1 MLKRLL
7 SMGLAA
13 ILILLPVCS
22 LAAQFSA
29 DPDAI
34 ERAAKSVLMLDVL
47 GKNADLLAT
56 GSGFVAFNNRT
67 LVTNYHVIEDAD
79 WMMAYSDDGYE
90 YMVTKILITDPEK
103 DIAICEFMS
112 PTDLTP
118 LELNTDGELKRAE
131 NVVAIGNPLGT
142 VIGMTNTVS
151 IGNISALYDDGTEK
165 WIQFTAPISHGSSG
179 GALFDDQGRVIG
191 MTSAFLVDAQNM
203 NLAIHI
209 SEIAELY
216 TKAPEKAVDFSK
228 YQATP
233 EPTATPT
240 PKPTPV
246 PTPAPKASGESSQYH
261 EMKLYEYDKAELY
274 NVQLA
279 LEELG
284 YYHGETYIKGAYGSS
299 TMDAVSKFNKQY
311 GFSRD
316 NPYVISVEMQEKLFS
331 FVDIDALQNAATPT
345 TAPTP
350 KATTAPKA
358 SGESSQYH
366 EMTIYKYDQV
376 ELSNVQSALEELG
389 YYKGSHY
396 AKGTYGS
403 PTMAAVSDFNA
414 QYGFSQD
421 KPYVI
426 TIEMQEKLFSLVDI
440 DALLKKPTATLKPT
454 STPKPASTPKPTE
467 PPAQYKYKSLKK
479 GDKGEEVKRLQ
490 EALIKLGY
498 LDGVADEIYGKKTD
512 AAVKAFNKINGI
524 VSNDATQRMQQM
536 LFEGNPKP
544 YSHQPASYSDP
555 KMVLYIK
562 NGAYAEWKNLSND
575 KMSIHFQVSNKGKKK
590 TVKAFELYVYAEDV
604 WGNELYGNNVYY
616 ATTTKKVAPGK
627 TVYSDYITIPKRSS
641 IATVSCGIHKVA
653 YTDGTTYTVP
663 KDQIDYATWTID

>member
-246 PTPAPKASGESSQYH
+246 PTP
-261 EMKLYEYDKAELY
+261 
-274 NVQLA
+274 
-279 LEELG
+279 
-284 YYHGETYIKGAYGSS
+284 
-299 TMDAVSKFNKQY
+299 
-311 GFSRD
+311 
-316 NPYVISVEMQEKLFS
+316 NPTS
-331 FVDIDALQNAATPT
+331 
-345 TAPTP
+345 APTP
-350 KATTAPKA
+350 
-358 SGESSQYH
+358 
-366 EMTIYKYDQV
+366 
-376 ELSNVQSALEELG
+376 
-389 YYKGSHY
+389 
-396 AKGTYGS
+396 
-403 PTMAAVSDFNA
+403 
-414 QYGFSQD
+414 
-421 KPYVI
+421 
-426 TIEMQEKLFSLVDI
+426 
-440 DALLKKPTATLKPT
+440 KPT
-454 STPKPASTPKPTE
+454 STPKPTPKATSTPKPVYTRA
-467 PPAQYKYKSLKK
+467 PYKALKK
-479 GDKGEEVKRLQ
+479 GDTGDAVKELQ

-498 LDGVADEIYGKKTD
+498 LKGTADGVFGKKTED
-512 AAVKAFNKINGI
+512 AVYRFNKDYGVVNPYCAS
-524 VSNDATQRMQQM
+524 VKTQQY
-536 LFEGNPKP
+536 LFEGRPPKT
-544 YSHQPASYSDP
+544 SDP
-555 KMVLYIK
+555 KMVLYFK
-562 NGAYAEWKNLSND
+562 NGSYAEWEYLNGNKL
-575 KMSIHFQVSNKGKKK
+575 KIHFQVTNKGKEK

-641 IATVSCGIHKVA
+641 IATVKCGIHKVA

-663 KDQIDYATWTID
+663 ETQIDYATWTID